1 MPIYTYEC
9 TEKGHEFTDMCSVTD
24 RKKDKA
30 CTQCGGVG
38 MYKPTF
44 KASFQYS
51 EKYNTFAADRHKWN
65 LRENKRL
72 NTKGKSYA

>member
-1 MPIYTYEC
+1 MPIYKYEC
-9 TEKGHEFTDMCSVTD
+9 TEKGHEFTDRCSISD
-24 RKKDKA
+24 RKKERP
-30 CTQCGGVG
+30 CTQCGSLS

-44 KASFQYS
+44 TSNVQYS
-51 EKYNTFAADRHKWN
+51 EKDNSSTSLSHRWN